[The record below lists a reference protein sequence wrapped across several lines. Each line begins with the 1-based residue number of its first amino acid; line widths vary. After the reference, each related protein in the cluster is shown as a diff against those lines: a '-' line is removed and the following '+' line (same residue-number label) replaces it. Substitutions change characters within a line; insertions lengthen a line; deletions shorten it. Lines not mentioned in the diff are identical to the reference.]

1 MPNRCSPSIAQAL
14 LPKGPSSDIVGM
26 VVLVAA
32 LELEREVATI
42 ACGLICQMLVRPEL
56 PLEVASS
63 AEEALLRYQAVPRLC
78 KLLGADLPAL
88 PVPEADLD
96 TGTLVHKVS
105 TYRWFGTEFTQ
116 KLQVPM
122 KSPGLNCND
131 CTGVQRVGRRISGR
145 MRYDQSWPEC
155 AVTPPAVMQRF
166 SAFDQR
172 RCGGMPL

>member
-105 TYRWFGTEFTQ
+105 TYRWFGTEFRQ
-116 KLQVPM
+116 KLINRHE
-122 KSPGLNCND
+122 KSWSKL
-131 CTGVQRVGRRISGR
+131 Q
-145 MRYDQSWPEC
+145 
-155 AVTPPAVMQRF
+155 
-166 SAFDQR
+166 
-172 RCGGMPL
+172 

>member
-88 PVPEADLD
+88 PAPEADLD
-96 TGTLVHKVS
+96 KGMLAHKFS
-105 TYRWFGTEFTQ
+105 TYKWVWTEFR
-116 KLQVPM
+116 P
-122 KSPGLNCND
+122 KSEIILKSSVLNCND
-131 CTGVQRVGRRISGR
+131 CTGMQRVGRCISGR
-145 MRYDQSWPEC
+145 MQ
-155 AVTPPAVMQRF
+155 
-166 SAFDQR
+166 
-172 RCGGMPL
+172 